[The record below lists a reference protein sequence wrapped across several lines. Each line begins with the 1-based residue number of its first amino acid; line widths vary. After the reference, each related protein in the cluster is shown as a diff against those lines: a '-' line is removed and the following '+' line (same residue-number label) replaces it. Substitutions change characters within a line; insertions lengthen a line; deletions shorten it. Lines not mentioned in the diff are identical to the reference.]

1 MDKMKRLI
9 ECYVP
14 VYACNMKCDYCYI
27 KQNEQRHFENKIIPF
42 TYSPVH
48 MAKCLNKERLG
59 GTCLI
64 NLCAGGETLLSHEV
78 VDLTKLL
85 LEEGHYVMIVSN
97 GTITKHIKELC
108 EIDPRLRKKLW
119 FRLSFH
125 YLELKRLKMLDT
137 YFDNFNLIKCAGCS
151 VSCEMVASD
160 DYIPYIEEIKRMCME
175 RIKSLPEINIAR
187 RESDFSTLTDL
198 TEEEYDSIWGQFKS
212 ASFELKKKTVG
223 VKRKE
228 FCYAGDW
235 TVTLDLG
242 TGYFSKCYSSPIQN
256 IFKNPEEKIRFEAI
270 GCNCPLPYCHNS
282 HIWMTF
288 GDIPELKF
296 PTFAEVRS
304 RNCVD
309 GTRWLTDEMYDFVNC
324 KLVETNGEYKRSR
337 KMIVGWRQKVNY
349 FEKKL
354 LSCMRKIRRRLR

>member
-1 MDKMKRLI
+1 MNKMKRLI

-14 VYACNMKCDYCYI
+14 VYACNMNCDYCYI
-27 KQNEQRHFENKIIPF
+27 KQNEHRHFEKKISPF
-42 TYSPVH
+42 PYSPTH
-48 MAKCLNKERLG
+48 MAVCLRKERLG

-64 NLCAGGETLLSHEV
+64 NLCAGGETLLSQEV
-78 VDLTKLL
+78 VEFTKLL

-108 EIDPRLRKKLW
+108 EIDSKLRKRLW

-137 YFDNFNLIKCAGCS
+137 YFDNFNMIKHAGCS

-160 DYIPYIEEIKRMCME
+160 EYIPHIEEIKRICLE
-175 RIKSLPEINIAR
+175 RINSLPEINIAR
-187 RESDFSTLTDL
+187 RESDFSILTDL
-198 TEEEYDSIWGQFKS
+198 TEKEYDQVWSQFQS

-242 TGYFSKCYSSPIQN
+242 TGYFSKCYSTPVQN
-256 IFKNPEEKIRFEAI
+256 IFKNPDEKIKFEAI

-288 GDIPELKF
+288 GNIPELEF

-324 KLVETNGEYKRSR
+324 KLVEVNGVYTKTR
-337 KMIVGWRQKVNY
+337 KITVELKQQINHLA
-349 FEKKL
+349 ENL
-354 LSCMRKIRRRLR
+354 LACMRRIRRR

>member
-1 MDKMKRLI
+1 MKRLI

-14 VYACNMKCDYCYI
+14 IYACNMRCDYCYI
-27 KQNEQRHFENKIIPF
+27 KQNEHRHFEPKITPF
-42 TYSPVH
+42 PYSPEH
-48 MAKCLNKERLG
+48 IAKCLNKERLG

-78 VDLTKLL
+78 VKLTKLL

-108 EIDPRLRKKLW
+108 EIDCKLRKKLW

-125 YLELKRLKMLDT
+125 FLELKKLKMLDT
-137 YFDNFNLIKCAGCS
+137 YFDNFNFIKRAGCS

-160 DYIPYIEEIKRMCME
+160 DYIPYIEEINEMCLE

-187 RESDFSTLTDL
+187 RESDLSTLTDL
-198 TEEEYDSIWGQFKS
+198 TEKEYDSIWSQFKS
-212 ASFELKKKTVG
+212 SSFELKKKTVG
-223 VKRKE
+223 VKRNE

-242 TGYFSKCYSSPIQN
+242 TGNFSKCYSSPIQN
-256 IFKNPEEKIRFEAI
+256 IFKNPNEKIRFEAI
-270 GCNCPLPYCHNS
+270 GYNCPLPYCHNS

-288 GDIPELKF
+288 GDIPELQF
-296 PTFAEVRS
+296 PTFAEVRN
-304 RNCVD
+304 RKCTD
-309 GTRWLTDEMYDFVNC
+309 GSQWLTDEMYNFVNC
-324 KLVETNGEYKRSR
+324 KLVETNGEYNKC
-337 KMIVGWRQKVNY
+337 KKIIICLRQQINFK
-349 FEKKL
+349 FEKL
-354 LSCMRKIRRRLR
+354 LFFIRRIRRRLK

>member
-1 MDKMKRLI
+1 MEKMKRLI

-14 VYACNMKCDYCYI
+14 VYACNMRCDYCYI
-27 KQNEQRHFENKIIPF
+27 KQNTQRHFEKKITPF
-42 TYSPVH
+42 PYSPVH

-78 VDLTKLL
+78 VELTKLL

-108 EIDPRLRKKLW
+108 QIGSNLRKKLW

-137 YFDNFNLIKCAGCS
+137 YFDNFNVIKSAGCS
-151 VSCEMVASD
+151 VSCEMVAND
-160 DYIPYIEEIKRMCME
+160 NYIPYIEEIKSVCIE
-175 RIKSLPEINIAR
+175 KIKSLPEINIAR

-198 TEEEYDSIWGQFKS
+198 TEEEYDLIWGQFNS
-212 ASFELKKKTVG
+212 ASFELKKRTVG

-256 IFKNPEEKIRFEAI
+256 IFANPDEKIRFEAI

-288 GDIPELKF
+288 GDIPELEF

-324 KLVETNGEYKRSR
+324 KLVETNGKYSKCR
-337 KMIVGWRQKVNY
+337 KIIVGWRYQLNY
-349 FEKKL
+349 TKGKL
-354 LSCMRKIRRRLR
+354 LSCMRRVRRRLR